1 MQLHL
6 SEDVKSQRY
15 YGELFL
21 GWQTCCRLNVQQKF
35 GSYEIFWQPLLQVA
49 LWIQELGNF
58 LCFSFPD
65 YNVIGGK
72 DRQG

>member
-35 GSYEIFWQPLLQVA
+35 GSYEIF
-49 LWIQELGNF
+49 
-58 LCFSFPD
+58 
-65 YNVIGGK
+65 
-72 DRQG
+72 